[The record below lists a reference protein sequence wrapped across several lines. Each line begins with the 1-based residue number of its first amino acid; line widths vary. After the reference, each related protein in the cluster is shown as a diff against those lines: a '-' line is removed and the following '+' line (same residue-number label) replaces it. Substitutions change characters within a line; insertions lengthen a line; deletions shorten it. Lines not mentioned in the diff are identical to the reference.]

1 MFDPTAFDN
10 MKVVAEGLF
19 YDLDL
24 NGVISIKERNDIIDL
39 AQLSRNYSLS
49 FSLNERSNILATFRL
64 YASLEQL
71 SAELLAEG
79 ASTQRGAFLEVVYSG
94 SEQDMTKE
102 MIRKWKAAWGQQR
115 MFETRYIDSSLS
127 GKSIELVV
135 RFERLITE
143 DMMEDLQELI
153 EFFVATLQ
161 N

>member
-64 YASLEQL
+64 YASLKQL

-79 ASTQRGAFLEVVYSG
+79 APTQHGAFLEVVYSG
-94 SEQDMTKE
+94 SEQDITKE
-102 MIRKWKAAWGQQR
+102 MIQKWKAAWGQPR
-115 MFETRYIDSSLS
+115 MFETRNIDSSLS

-153 EFFVATLQ
+153 EFFVSTLQ
-161 N
+161 D

>member
-39 AQLSRNYSLS
+39 ARLSRKYSLS
-49 FSLNERSNILATFRL
+49 FSLKERSNILATFRL
-64 YASLEQL
+64 YARLEQL
-71 SAELLAEG
+71 SAELLAKGDAE
-79 ASTQRGAFLEVVYSG
+79 QRGAFLEVVYSG
-94 SEQDMTKE
+94 SEQDVTKE
-102 MIRKWKAAWGQQR
+102 RIRKWKAAWGQPR
-115 MFETRYIDSSLS
+115 MFETRNIDSSLS
-127 GKSIELVV
+127 GKSCELVV

-143 DMMEDLQELI
+143 DMMDDLQQLI

-161 N
+161 D